1 MKRWHKLQ
9 SMGGFNSCLGKCW
22 NPLNWIRKCHQCSRQ
37 WDPVYSSLAQWR
49 GHVSLGLVLFP
60 FNTVPRI
67 SCKKRYSSNFHNLS
81 GFLYAP
87 LSYKIVVYS
96 IYYCCSY
103 ARSNVIATPSLHISL
118 KQAVKILKFQM
129 SKPRLLQSSLR
140 NSIDAYLIFLSLHSF
155 TFYLILD
162 IHHWSLAPYCPY
174 KSGHHLHSSSSEPYT
189 FWRHTLKQATVK
201 PPIPNQAV
209 SVLVF
214 LLSVKRKEGK
224 TQYF

>member
-37 WDPVYSSLAQWR
+37 SDPVYSSLAQWR

-129 SKPRLLQSSLR
+129 SKPRLLLSSLR

-162 IHHWSLAPYCPY
+162 IHH
-174 KSGHHLHSSSSEPYT
+174 
-189 FWRHTLKQATVK
+189 
-201 PPIPNQAV
+201 
-209 SVLVF
+209 
-214 LLSVKRKEGK
+214 
-224 TQYF
+224 